1 MKQWLILIGLSG
13 LLWWADGQGYFNN
26 LKSKIYQAKLK
37 PAGLA
42 SEDKSQLA
50 AAEAELIKVN
60 QENKNLRELLG
71 VKLPAKWQ
79 FMPAKILQLK
89 NESLTI
95 DIGSEDGIKVGQTVI
110 GIKKNEVNNGIAVGR
125 IKTVR
130 AFQAEVELV
139 TSPGAGIK
147 VKLENGAEGV
157 ARSEQDRWQVAE
169 VLQKF
174 TLIPGQLM
182 VTAGGD
188 GRPAGLALGRVGE
201 VFKEDEAVY
210 QKAGVEKL
218 IEIETLSQV
227 FVISE

>member
-1 MKQWLILIGLSG
+1 M
-13 LLWWADGQGYFNN
+13 
-26 LKSKIYQAKLK
+26 
-37 PAGLA
+37 
-42 SEDKSQLA
+42 
-50 AAEAELIKVN
+50 
-60 QENKNLRELLG
+60 
-71 VKLPAKWQ
+71 
-79 FMPAKILQLK
+79 
-89 NESLTI
+89 
-95 DIGSEDGIKVGQTVI
+95 
-110 GIKKNEVNNGIAVGR
+110 NNGIAVGR